1 MKVILLRD
9 VARLGKRSSIIE
21 VPDGFALNKLIPQGM
36 AQPATPENVKRVQAK
51 AKEAA
56 LHTERD
62 ASHLKMVAET
72 LRSNPLIL
80 TAEANAQ
87 DHLFKTIR
95 PSEISEALKQRG
107 ITLEE
112 SHIITPHPI
121 KALGEHEI
129 QIVGGAVKESITISI
144 NRAA

>member
-56 LHTERD
+56 LHSERD
-62 ASHLKMVAET
+62 ATNLKAIADG
-72 LRSNPLIL
+72 LRQNPLFIPV
-80 TAEANAQ
+80 EANAQ

-95 PSEISEALKQRG
+95 PSDISAALKGRG
-107 ITLEE
+107 ILLEE
-112 SHIITPHPI
+112 THIITPEPI
-121 KALGEHEI
+121 KSLGTHTI
-129 QIVGGAVKESITISI
+129 HIVGGAVKESVPITIS
-144 NRAA
+144 RA